1 MSLKKIGNKVAK
13 KVDVPAYDDPQDE
26 IRRLIQEHVALTRA
40 SVAFT
45 SSASDKVRQADL
57 VKDGEVIAKKG
68 DTIACRLPVDTQLAI
83 QAFAKDKLK
92 KDAARL
98 EKAIKRELRKV
109 PLYTEFLSK
118 VQGCGTIVAGYI
130 VAMVDFSRCEKP
142 SALKRYCGFAV
153 FDGKRE
159 QPTKGQALHY
169 NKEMKTR
176 LYQLFSMGIRM
187 AGSRSKSESK
197 YMTIWA
203 EKKATLLAIRGPGT
217 SDNKSK
223 GWCDDTARR
232 KATDVFLE
240 DLYIVGRT
248 LAGLPVW
255 PSWYAKAMGY
265 EHGGKVAVLA
275 PKMLTLE
282 EALRVVGVGGE
293 AAKDDDIEALDEAYS
308 ELADVA
314 AE

>member
-1 MSLKKIGNKVAK
+1 MSLKKIANKIAK
-13 KVDVPAYDDPQDE
+13 KVVVPANDDPMVE
-26 IRRLIQEHVALTRA
+26 IRRLIQEHVQLTKT
-40 SVAFT
+40 SVGLT
-45 SSASDKVRQADL
+45 SSASDKVRRFDL
-57 VKDGEVIAKKG
+57 VKNGEVIAKKG
-68 DTIACRLPVDTQLAI
+68 DVIPCRMPVDTQQKI
-83 QAFAKDKLK
+83 QDFAKDTLK
-92 KDAARL
+92 KDADRL
-98 EKAIKRELRKV
+98 GRAIERELRRV

-118 VQGCGTIVAGYI
+118 VQGCGPVIAGYI
-130 VAMVDFSRCEKP
+130 VAMVDFSKCVKP

-159 QPTKGQALHY
+159 QPTKGQKLHY

-176 LYQLFSMGIRM
+176 LYQMFMMGIRM
-187 AGSRSKSESK
+187 AGSRSSAESK
-197 YMTIWA
+197 YMRVWT
-203 EKKATLLAIRGPGT
+203 EKKETLVAMRGLGT
-217 SDNKSK
+217 TDNKSN

-275 PKMLTLE
+275 PKMLTLD
-282 EALRVVGVGGE
+282 EALAMVGVNESTVASNDVGE
-293 AAKDDDIEALDEAYS
+293 I
-308 ELADVA
+308 A